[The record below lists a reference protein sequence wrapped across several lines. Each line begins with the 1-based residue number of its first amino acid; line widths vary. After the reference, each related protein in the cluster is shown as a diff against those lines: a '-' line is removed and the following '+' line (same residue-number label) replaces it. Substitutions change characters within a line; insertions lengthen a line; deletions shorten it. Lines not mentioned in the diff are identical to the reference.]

1 MVKTGLVMEGGAMRG
16 IFTAGVND
24 VLMENGIEFDGA
36 IGVSAGAAFG
46 CNYKSRQIGRVMN
59 YVPKYCNDW
68 RFCSWR
74 SWWETGDLYGADY
87 SYDKIPNELCVFD
100 RKTFAK
106 NPMEFIVV
114 ATDVNTGKPV
124 YQRLETASDK
134 DIHWILASASMPLV
148 SNIQK
153 IDGYE
158 LLDGGIADSI
168 PIKYFE
174 SLGYDRNVVILTQP
188 LSFVKKKN
196 PLLWLMKLVLRKYP
210 HLLEAVAK
218 RHHVYNETTAYIR
231 QQEQAGKMLVLRPPQ
246 PLKIKAIEHNPE
258 EIWRVYKIGRDVAEA
273 RLSEIQEFLAGKGN

>member
-1 MVKTGLVMEGGAMRG
+1 MKKGLIMEGGAMRG

-24 VLMENGIEFDGA
+24 ILMENGIEFDGA

-46 CNYKSRQIGRVMN
+46 CNYKSRQIGRVMR

-68 RFCSWR
+68 RFCSWK
-74 SWWETGDLYGADY
+74 SWWKTGDIYGADF
-87 SYDKIPNELCVFD
+87 SYNKIPNELCVFD
-100 RKTFAK
+100 RAAFAN

-124 YQRLETASDK
+124 YKRLETACDK
-134 DIHWILASASMPLV
+134 DIHWMLASASMPLV

-158 LLDGGIADSI
+158 LLDGGMADSI

-174 SLGYDRNVVILTQP
+174 AQGYNKNVVVLTQP
-188 LSFVKKKN
+188 LGFIKKKN

-210 HLLEAVAK
+210 KLLDTMSV
-218 RHHVYNETTAYIR
+218 RQNQYNETTEYIR
-231 QQEQAGKMLVLRPPQ
+231 EQELAGKIFVIRPPAA
-246 PLKIKAIEHNPE
+246 LNISALEHNPD
-258 EIWRVYKIGRDVAEA
+258 EIWRVYKIGRATAEA
-273 RLSEIQEFLAGKGN
+273 LLEDLKHFLET